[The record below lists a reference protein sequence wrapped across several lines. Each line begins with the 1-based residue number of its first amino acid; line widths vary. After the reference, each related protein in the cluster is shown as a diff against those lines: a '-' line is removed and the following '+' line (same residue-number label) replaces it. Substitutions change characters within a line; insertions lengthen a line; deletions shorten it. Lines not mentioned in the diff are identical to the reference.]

1 MSIFVTVEDQEGEP
15 KIDAFELEGI
25 FKHFPKE
32 GGSCLR
38 FISEDSD
45 TAFNPAQGAELLK
58 ELQALAGSLAASGKE
73 LKPPVRS
80 EFDRL
85 LGVCG
90 KHAGK
95 KNTYIHFYGEAKS
108 GADS

>member
-15 KIDAFELEGI
+15 RIDAFELEGI
-25 FKHFPKE
+25 FRHFPKE
-32 GGSCLR
+32 GGCCLR
-38 FISEDSD
+38 FINEVDDAS
-45 TAFNPAQGAELLK
+45 FNPAQGTELLR
-58 ELQALAGSLAASGKE
+58 ELEALKAAIAASGKE

-95 KNTYIHFYGEAKS
+95 KNTYIRFYGEAKS
-108 GADS
+108 GAES

>member
-15 KIDAFELEGI
+15 RIDAFELESI
-25 FKHFPKE
+25 FRHFPKE

-38 FISEDSD
+38 FISEADD
-45 TAFNPAQGAELLK
+45 TAFNPAQGKELLA
-58 ELQALAGSLAASGKE
+58 ELQAMAASLTASGKE

-90 KHAGK
+90 THAGK
-95 KNTYIHFYGEAKS
+95 KNTYIRFYGEPKS

>member
-15 KIDAFELEGI
+15 KVDAFELEGI
-25 FKHFPKE
+25 FRYFPKE
-32 GGSCLR
+32 GGCCLR
-38 FISEDSD
+38 FINEADD
-45 TAFNPAQGAELLK
+45 TSFNPAQGTELLV
-58 ELQALAGSLAASGKE
+58 ELEAVAAAIAASGKE
-73 LKPPVRS
+73 LKAPMRS
-80 EFDRL
+80 ELDRL

>member
-15 KIDAFELEGI
+15 KVDAFELEAI

-32 GGSCLR
+32 GGCCLR
-38 FISEDSD
+38 FISEADD
-45 TAFNPAQGAELLK
+45 TAFNPAQGTELLH
-58 ELQALAGSLAASGKE
+58 ELEALKAGMEASGKE

-95 KNTYIHFYGEAKS
+95 KNTYIRFYGESKS

>member
-15 KIDAFELEGI
+15 KLDAFELEGI

-32 GGSCLR
+32 GGCCLR
-38 FISEDSD
+38 FIREDED
-45 TAFNPAQGAELLK
+45 TAFNPAQGTELVR
-58 ELQALAGSLAASGKE
+58 ELEALSASMASSGRE
-73 LKPPVRS
+73 LKPPLRS

-95 KNTYIHFYGEAKS
+95 KNTYIHFYGEPKS

>member
-25 FKHFPKE
+25 FKHFPRE
-32 GGSCLR
+32 GGCCLR
-38 FISEDSD
+38 FITEADDAS
-45 TAFNPAQGAELLK
+45 FNPAQGKELLA
-58 ELQALAGSLAASGKE
+58 ELQALAASIAASGKE

-95 KNTYIHFYGEAKS
+95 KDTYIRFYGEAKS